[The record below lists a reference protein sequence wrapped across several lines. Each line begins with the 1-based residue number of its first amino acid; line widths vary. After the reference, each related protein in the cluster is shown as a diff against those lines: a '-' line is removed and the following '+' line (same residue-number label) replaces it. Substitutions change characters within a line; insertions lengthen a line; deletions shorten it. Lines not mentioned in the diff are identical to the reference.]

1 MGAFQEAVSDMRAA
15 LIMRKALRQHR
26 SNEINATATHGSAE
40 RNNTETPQKALNWVY
55 RNTWFNSASFELET
69 AAARSIDQDIDMAG
83 YDKNSDQYYELLSK
97 RLRQIFP
104 DLLIDGF
111 KSKDAGTMIEE
122 PKLDAFKPSVE
133 VASILVG
140 RLGAM
145 SQQEL
150 AKLDEVM
157 APEVLDPLLRLLPEL
172 GELIAAIEGNKPPEV
187 ASTPSDKLQ
196 APDKAHQ

>member
-1 MGAFQEAVSDMRAA
+1 MDNSTRNAPEKLSLLRKAQQAQRVDRLEPDAHKAAENAFFTRYHQYENVLKNAANDRNTIAHPKLKEAVSDMRAA

-83 YDKNSDQYYELLSK
+83 YDKNSDEYYNLLSK

-104 DLLIDGF
+104 DLLIDVLNR
-111 KSKDAGTMIEE
+111 KM
-122 PKLDAFKPSVE
+122 
-133 VASILVG
+133 LV
-140 RLGAM
+140 
-145 SQQEL
+145 
-150 AKLDEVM
+150 
-157 APEVLDPLLRLLPEL
+157 P
-172 GELIAAIEGNKPPEV
+172 
-187 ASTPSDKLQ
+187 
-196 APDKAHQ
+196 

>member
-1 MGAFQEAVSDMRAA
+1 
-15 LIMRKALRQHR
+15 
-26 SNEINATATHGSAE
+26 
-40 RNNTETPQKALNWVY
+40 
-55 RNTWFNSASFELET
+55 
-69 AAARSIDQDIDMAG
+69 
-83 YDKNSDQYYELLSK
+83 
-97 RLRQIFP
+97 
-104 DLLIDGF
+104 
-111 KSKDAGTMIEE
+111 MIEE

-172 GELIAAIEGNKPPEV
+172 GELIAAIDGKSSNG
-187 ASTPSDKLQ
+187 SGYTP
-196 APDKAHQ
+196 